1 MKKWIN
7 VLVIVAVLIV
17 VLLFAKDFII
27 KASVEKGV
35 GVVTGLKLNI
45 GGLNV
50 GILKPIVDIKNLK
63 LFNPGSF
70 PDKTMID
77 MPEIYV
83 KYDLPAI
90 IGGTIHLPEVRLG
103 LREFVV
109 VKNSKGELN
118 LDALKNVQAQK
129 KGEAKAEE
137 KPAGKAPKIKID
149 KLALNIGKVIYK
161 DYSKGSTPTVKEF
174 NINLHEVYTNVD
186 DPYKLASLIVVKA
199 LIGTP
204 IAALANFD
212 VKGLQGSVG
221 DVLSGAQKTATEAVG
236 KAGKT
241 ATQAVDKM
249 KGLLTSPFGSEK

>member
-1 MKKWIN
+1 F
-7 VLVIVAVLIV
+7 
-17 VLLFAKDFII
+17 VLLLAKDLII
-27 KASVEKGV
+27 KTSVEKGV
-35 GVVTGLKLNI
+35 EIVTGLKLDI
-45 GGLNV
+45 GSLNV
-50 GILKPIVDIKNLK
+50 GIFKPVTDIKNLR
-63 LFNPGSF
+63 LFNPAGF

-83 KYDLPAI
+83 RYDLPAI
-90 IGGTIHLPEVRLG
+90 IGGNIHLPEVRLG

-129 KGEAKAEE
+129 KGESKAAE

-161 DYSKGSTPTVKEF
+161 DYSKGSTPSVKEF
-174 NINLHEVYTNVD
+174 NINLNEVYTNID

-204 IAALANFD
+204 IAALTNFD
-212 VKGLQGSVG
+212 LKGLTGSVG
-221 DVLSGAQKTATEAVG
+221 DITAGAQKMATEAAS
-236 KAGKT
+236 KAGET

-249 KGLLTSPFGSEK
+249 KGLLTNPFGSEK